1 MARHYNG
8 TEQMP
13 RERAFTVEMNIMS
26 ESRGAFLFPR
36 ANTLGCLLAAV
47 DKPMGRGGQTDRMDT
62 VPAQVWADSG
72 WHPSLCWKLRCA
84 LPWAL
89 GGRVGFEPSP

>member
-1 MARHYNG
+1 MARHYTG

-47 DKPMGRGGQTDRMDT
+47 DKPTGRGGQTDSGRHHHLASSDGTEGLTHSNSLKKKWVERT
-62 VPAQVWADSG
+62 VAKGQP
-72 WHPSLCWKLRCA
+72 
-84 LPWAL
+84 
-89 GGRVGFEPSP
+89 